1 MLERT
6 ALLISRGLAISKG
19 VSLLMIDIDRFKG
32 INDTHGH
39 AAGDRVLK
47 EVAAR
52 MAGSCRAGDLLGRVG
67 GEEFLAVF
75 ADVTAA
81 DAAVIAERL
90 REAVA
95 RTPVETEGGGA
106 LAVTVS
112 GGILW
117 LAPEA
122 EPAPVLTDALSL
134 ADAAL
139 YRAKAEGRNR
149 IVTAI

>member
-1 MLERT
+1 MLERSAALIARALAGT
-6 ALLISRGLAISKG
+6 KGVALLML
-19 VSLLMIDIDRFKG
+19 DIDRFKA

-39 AAGDRVLK
+39 AAGDRVLR
-47 EVAAR
+47 EVAGR
-52 MAGSCRAGDLLGRVG
+52 MAASCRAGDLLGRVG

-75 ADVTAA
+75 ADVTDAE
-81 DAAVIAERL
+81 AAVIAERL

-95 RTPVETEGGGA
+95 RAPVAIEGGQA

-112 GGILW
+112 GGLLG
-117 LAPEA
+117 LAPE
-122 EPAPVLTDALSL
+122 EEAPSLSDALSR

-149 IVTAI
+149 IVAAG